1 MENETKSKSSIA
13 FMVELFLMFGI
24 LLLVIVVITQA
35 LMLTREQSLRARHLT
50 GAVIAAESAA
60 EAASGCGSPEEAA
73 ELISKIE
80 NAEDVKADAG
90 TVTYSVSY
98 KDKDGTE
105 SRYKVSLDMDI
116 EEKATGSY
124 TESTINVSL
133 DGEDEAL
140 YTLRIGNY
148 EKETPEGEESS
159 KTRSAAGSGKEAE
172 E

>member
-35 LMLTREQSLRARHLT
+35 LMLTREQSLRAMHLT

-73 ELISKIE
+73 GLISKIE
-80 NAEDVKADAG
+80 NAEDVEADAG

-140 YTLRIGNY
+140 YTLRTGNY

-159 KTRSAAGSGKEAE
+159 KTGSAAGSGKEAE